1 MGFVKV
7 KVTLRNSEEPD
18 RKGELEMIV
27 DTGAI
32 YSLVPRHIL
41 ENIGI
46 RSLERRVFTLAN
58 GERIERG
65 FGGAI
70 FEVEEIEV
78 EERRGHA
85 PVIFGEKE
93 DKCSLGVTALEAL
106 GLEVDVVTGK
116 LKPMELLLL

>member
-1 MGFVKV
+1 MGFVNV
-7 KVTLRNSEEPD
+7 KVMLRNSEEPD
-18 RKGELEMIV
+18 RKEELEMVV
-27 DTGAI
+27 DTGAM

-46 RSLERRVFTLAN
+46 RPLERRVFTLAN

-70 FEVEEIEV
+70 FEVED
-78 EERRGHA
+78 RRGHA

-93 DKCSLGVTALEAL
+93 DKCLLGVTALEAL
-106 GLEVDVVTGK
+106 GLEVDVVTGR

>member
-1 MGFVKV
+1 MRRVGSVKV
-7 KVTLRNSEEPD
+7 KVTLRNSEGPD
-18 RKGELEMIV
+18 RKEELEIVV
-27 DTGAI
+27 DTGAM

-46 RSLERRVFTLAN
+46 RPLERRVFTLAN
-58 GERIERG
+58 GERIERE

-70 FEVEEIEV
+70 FEV

-85 PVIFGEKE
+85 PVVFGEKE
-93 DKCSLGVTALEAL
+93 DKCLLGVTALEAL

>member
-1 MGFVKV
+1 MV
-7 KVTLRNSEEPD
+7 
-18 RKGELEMIV
+18 V
-27 DTGAI
+27 DTAM
-32 YSLVPRHIL
+32 YSLVPGHIL

-46 RSLERRVFTLAN
+46 RALERRVFTLAN
-58 GERIERG
+58 GERIKRE

-70 FEVEEIEV
+70 LEV

-85 PVIFGEKE
+85 PVVFGEKE
-93 DKCSLGVTALEAL
+93 DKCSLGMTALEAL